1 MHTPPDDLR
10 PTSAQ
15 MRVLA
20 QEFMDI
26 MCTYTP
32 IDHGSELRAVDAFF
46 AYRLLLGR
54 MPDAQTELA
63 NLLELRGTYRE
74 FLTHLLGSPE
84 FGRSRGYIPGGYM
97 LMAEPEGFRFWF
109 RTADR
114 EMGVA
119 MGLGLYEP
127 TSVALVKRLVQPG
140 MRCLDIGAQT
150 GFYTCLMASR
160 AGAGGSVIAIEPM
173 PQSFELLTRNVHE
186 NGYQERVELHPV
198 GASDADGSLM
208 VSEVS
213 NMFVVAHVDGAQRVE
228 IQSRRLASLLSGP
241 LDIVKIDIEGHEPA
255 ALRGMQDLLREFHP
269 VIVTEAN
276 EYWLRRGS
284 GCSSADYVA
293 FLAELGYDVY
303 VEEDLS
309 TPLKVRGLE
318 LGELES
324 INLVAFPHGAIPA
337 ERLAA

>member
-10 PTSAQ
+10 PSSAQ
-15 MRVLA
+15 MKILA

-26 MCTYTP
+26 MCSYTP
-32 IDHGSELRAVDAFF
+32 IDHGSELSAVDAFF

-54 MPDAQTELA
+54 MPDGRTELA
-63 NLLELRGTYRE
+63 QLLDLHGTYRE
-74 FLTHLLGSPE
+74 FLTHLLGSAE
-84 FGRSRGYIPGGYM
+84 FRQSRGYIPGGYM
-97 LMAEPEGFRFWF
+97 LMAESDGFRFWF

-127 TSVALVKRLVQPG
+127 TSVALVKRLVRPG

-160 AGAGGSVIAIEPM
+160 TGSEGSVTAIEPM

-186 NGYQERVELHPV
+186 NGYQDRVKLHPI
-198 GASDADGSLM
+198 GASDADGSLT
-208 VSEVS
+208 VSAVS
-213 NMFVVAHVDGAQRVE
+213 NMFVVAQVDGAQRVE
-228 IQSRRLASLLSGP
+228 IPSRRLQSLLAGP
-241 LDIVKIDIEGHEPA
+241 LDVVKIDIEGHEPA

-284 GCSSADYVA
+284 GCSSDDYVA

-309 TPLKVRGLE
+309 APLKVRGLQ

-324 INLVAFPHGAIPA
+324 INLVAFPHGAQPA

>member
-10 PTSAQ
+10 PASAQ

-160 AGAGGSVIAIEPM
+160 AGAGGSV
-173 PQSFELLTRNVHE
+173 
-186 NGYQERVELHPV
+186 
-198 GASDADGSLM
+198 
-208 VSEVS
+208 
-213 NMFVVAHVDGAQRVE
+213 
-228 IQSRRLASLLSGP
+228 
-241 LDIVKIDIEGHEPA
+241 
-255 ALRGMQDLLREFHP
+255 
-269 VIVTEAN
+269 
-276 EYWLRRGS
+276 
-284 GCSSADYVA
+284 
-293 FLAELGYDVY
+293 
-303 VEEDLS
+303 
-309 TPLKVRGLE
+309 
-318 LGELES
+318 
-324 INLVAFPHGAIPA
+324 
-337 ERLAA
+337 

>member
-1 MHTPPDDLR
+1 MHTLSDDLR
-10 PTSAQ
+10 PNSAQ
-15 MRVLA
+15 MRLLA
-20 QEFMDI
+20 QQFMDI
-26 MCTYTP
+26 MCTYRP
-32 IDHGSELRAVDAFF
+32 IDHGSELNAVDAFF

-54 MPDAQTELA
+54 LPDSQTELP
-63 NLLELRGTYRE
+63 NLIELRGTYRE
-74 FLTHLLGSPE
+74 FLTHLLGSQE
-84 FGRSRGYIPGGYM
+84 FGQSRGYIPGGYV
-97 LMAEPEGFRFWF
+97 LMAESEGFRFWF

-127 TSVALVKRLVQPG
+127 SSVALVKRLVQPG

-173 PQSFELLTRNVHE
+173 PQSFELLARNVTE
-186 NGYQERVELHPV
+186 NGYQDRVELHSV
-198 GASDADGSLM
+198 GASDTDGTLM
-208 VSEVS
+208 VSQVS
-213 NMFVVAHVDGAQRVE
+213 NMFVVACVDGAQRIE
-228 IQSRRLASLLSGP
+228 IQSRRLESLLSGQ

-255 ALRGMQDLLREFHP
+255 ALRGMQDVLREFHP

-284 GCSSADYVA
+284 GCSSGDYVA
-293 FLAELGYDVY
+293 FLAGLGYDVY
-303 VEEDLS
+303 IEEDLS
-309 TPLKVRGLE
+309 TPLAARGLD

-324 INLVAFPHGAIPA
+324 INLVAFPHGVTPA